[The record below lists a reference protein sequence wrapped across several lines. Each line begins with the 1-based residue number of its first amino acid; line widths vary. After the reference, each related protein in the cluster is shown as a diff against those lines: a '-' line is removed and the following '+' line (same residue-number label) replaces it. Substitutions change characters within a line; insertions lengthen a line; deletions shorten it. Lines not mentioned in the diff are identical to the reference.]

1 MVEWLYSHQENK
13 QRHHKDAGADEEEH
27 SLWPLVPGVHIVH
40 QAMVHSEWMVTVHT
54 ERATTLT
61 GLNSEI
67 RSREHETYTCIFSHG
82 DTRKDTK
89 TYCQT

>member
-27 SLWPLVPGVHIVH
+27 SLWHLVPGVHKVH
-40 QAMVHSEWMVTVHT
+40 QAMVHSEGRVTVHT

-67 RSREHETYTCIFSHG
+67 RSREHETRIHLHMHVLSW
-82 DTRKDTK
+82 
-89 TYCQT
+89 